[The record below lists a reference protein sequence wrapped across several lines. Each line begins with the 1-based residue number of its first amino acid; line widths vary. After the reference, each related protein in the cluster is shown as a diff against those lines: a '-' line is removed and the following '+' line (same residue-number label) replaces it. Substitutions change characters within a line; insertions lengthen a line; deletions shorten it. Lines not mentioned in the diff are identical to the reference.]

1 MERNRSVKS
10 FIASAKGYLKC
21 PNDTTTAVLQR
32 DLGILT
38 APQDVSIFTSGTPI
52 ATDFYETLHTLI
64 STLTPMNPLLWSTL
78 DVLHTLSSFPASLAS
93 LMHIYK
99 FPQLL
104 SPFLSTS
111 LIPEKRMKLLKLLK
125 RLTKG
130 IKIHW
135 QESHLPA
142 LIQTLTQWINPSQD
156 TELITNSLSLLI
168 NLCRKNPP
176 AIYTLVDSVNSK
188 NFHRNLLRL
197 QTNTSKIQILCC
209 KILLIMEETNYELP
223 EQFILNFL
231 EITFKIIEETLEANK
246 LKLLNETVDFFEE
259 VRCHER
265 TKSSLITYEDYTKN
279 LKKIMEKLE
288 GKSPESVEIISK
300 FFTSI
305 LKLKVSGICQ
315 FHPQLTKVAIN
326 SLKKFRISINGL
338 SLLKTVIID
347 SRRNKNSEVPSDPH
361 LDFVVSLMTSEGV
374 LGDDL
379 LVIEVIQL
387 IQELAKISNYRMS
400 ISQNVPEPRIRE
412 MMRKIRE
419 EDPKRIIKNVS
430 TPLYVNLLCLISDL
444 ATSDS
449 KWLTLYTELIQN
461 KKIQMII
468 AVSIFR
474 GDFETKSK
482 TLSLISSVGFNQEC
496 ILGVTKCLTEL
507 EKIFLIEK
515 PLEMSSFDPKI
526 EGFEKS
532 KKLSPQ
538 DLERLERILEKY
550 EEKIEKND
558 MENVF
563 MTEMMELYETKINGM
578 RNTEENL
585 GRSLISAERNATFLQ
600 HKISQMN
607 SELTKLH
614 ELLFSSQKNVE
625 IVQGENCNLHERL
638 SGAEKESKKVHEIQ
652 KMEIQGLRKIV
663 AEKSKTIEEFSE
675 VKRELE
681 VALER
686 IEGYVKK
693 LKDLEG
699 EKVGLKKEN
708 QELMEKNKDLGK
720 SIGRLQERVAK
731 RDQRIQER
739 ERENEALQEAMGALK
754 QESAQL
760 MRQCKSYETAITE
773 KEETIKKLETE
784 LTDLSR
790 MRDMIYSLT
799 AQKKDSAQNETT

>member
-1 MERNRSVKS
+1 MERNESLKS
-10 FIASAKGYLKC
+10 FIASAKEYLRS

-38 APQDVSIFTSGTPI
+38 APQNLSIFSPGTPI
-52 ATDFYETLHTLI
+52 ATDFYETLYTLI
-64 STLTPMNPLLWSTL
+64 STLTPMNPLLWSVL
-78 DVLHTLSSFPASLAS
+78 DLLHTLASLPASLDS
-93 LMHIYK
+93 LIHIYK

-156 TELITNSLSLLI
+156 TELITNSLGLLI

-176 AIYTLVDSVNSK
+176 AVYTLVVSVNSK

-197 QTNTSKIQILCC
+197 QTNTSKIKILCC
-209 KILLIMEETNYELP
+209 KILLIMEETNYEIP
-223 EQFILNFL
+223 EQFILNFV
-231 EITFKIIEETLEANK
+231 EITFKIIEETLDENK
-246 LKLLNETVDFFEE
+246 LKLLNDTVDFFEE
-259 VRCHER
+259 VRCHE
-265 TKSSLITYEDYTKN
+265 KTKN
-279 LKKIMEKLE
+279 SLMNYENYPKNMKKIIEMLE
-288 GKSPESVEIISK
+288 GKSPEAIEIMCK
-300 FFTSI
+300 FFTST
-305 LKLKVSGICQ
+305 LKLKVSGIVQ
-315 FHPQLTKVAIN
+315 FHPQLMKIATN
-326 SLKKFRISINGL
+326 SLKKFRVSMNCL
-338 SLLKTVIID
+338 SLLKTLIID
-347 SRRNKNSEVPSDPH
+347 SRRYKNSEVPQDPQ
-361 LDFVVSLMTSEGV
+361 LEFVVSLMTFDNV

-387 IQELAKISNYRMS
+387 IQELTKTSNYRMH
-400 ISQNVPEPRIRE
+400 ISQNVPEPKIRE
-412 MMRKIRE
+412 MMRKIDD

-430 TPLYVNLLCLISDL
+430 SPLYINLLCLISDL

-461 KKIQMII
+461 KKIQMIM

-496 ILGVTKCLTEL
+496 IGGVTKCLTEL
-507 EKIFLIEK
+507 EKILLIEK
-515 PLEMSSFDPKI
+515 PLEMSNFHPKF
-526 EGFEKS
+526 EDFEKS
-532 KKLSPQ
+532 KRLSPEA
-538 DLERLERILEKY
+538 LERLDRILEKY
-550 EEKIEKND
+550 EEKIEKNE
-558 MENVF
+558 MENVL
-563 MTEMMELYETKINGM
+563 MTEIMELYETKVNGM
-578 RNTEENL
+578 RSTEENL
-585 GRSLISAERNATFLQ
+585 RRSLISAERNATFLQ

-614 ELLFSSQKNVE
+614 ELLYSSRKSVE
-625 IVQGENCNLHERL
+625 IVHGENCDLHERL
-638 SGAEKESKKVHEIQ
+638 SKAEKDSKKIHEIQ

-675 VKRELE
+675 VRRELD

-699 EKVGLKKEN
+699 EKATLRQEN
-708 QELMEKNKDLGK
+708 QALTDKNKELGK
-720 SIGRLQERVAK
+720 SIGKLQERIAK
-731 RDQRIQER
+731 REQKILER
-739 ERENEALQEAMGALK
+739 ESENEGLQEAMGALK

-760 MRQCKSYETAITE
+760 MRQCKSYEAAIAE

-799 AQKKDSAQNETT
+799 AQKKDTVQNETT